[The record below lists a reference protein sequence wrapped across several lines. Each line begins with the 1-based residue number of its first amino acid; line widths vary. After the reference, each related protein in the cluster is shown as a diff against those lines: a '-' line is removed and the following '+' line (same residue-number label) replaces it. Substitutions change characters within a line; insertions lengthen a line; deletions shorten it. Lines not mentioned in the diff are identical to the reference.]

1 VKAGGLYLYEL
12 GNPEVGLA
20 GAGWAARA
28 QDAATA
34 FNNPAGMA
42 RLNQSELMVG
52 IQPLY
57 LNAEFTPNGNTTTT
71 GGNGNASTWLP
82 AGGLYYVHNTSP
94 NLKLG
99 VSVVGYFGLG
109 LDYGDSW
116 AGRYYLEEVKLQ
128 ALALQPS
135 VAYRVNDWFSMGLGV
150 NALYGVFEKK
160 VAVNNIDPGLPD
172 GKLEIEDEDLTYQ
185 FNLGLLLEP
194 MEDTRF
200 GLQYLSEADLEFS
213 DNANFTGLGPG
224 LSTALGNRGLLNA
237 RLGLEMTMPQAIMFS
252 VYHDLTDNWAVMGN
266 LGWQEWSKFGMVGVT
281 VAAANTTSLTAD
293 RNYKDTWHAA
303 LGFQYKFSAPLMLS
317 AGIAYDSTMVDEE
330 DLTPDLP
337 MGDQWRFGVGAQHEW
352 SDSLTLGFGY
362 QLLWMGDLDMDLNRG
377 PLAGQVSG
385 TYKSTA
391 MHFFNFNV
399 IWKY

>member
-1 VKAGGLYLYEL
+1 
-12 GNPEVGLA
+12 
-20 GAGWAARA
+20 
-28 QDAATA
+28 
-34 FNNPAGMA
+34 
-42 RLNQSELMVG
+42 
-52 IQPLY
+52 
-57 LNAEFTPNGNTTTT
+57 
-71 GGNGNASTWLP
+71 
-82 AGGLYYVHNTSP
+82 
-94 NLKLG
+94 
-99 VSVVGYFGLG
+99 
-109 LDYGDSW
+109 
-116 AGRYYLEEVKLQ
+116 
-128 ALALQPS
+128 
-135 VAYRVNDWFSMGLGV
+135 
-150 NALYGVFEKK
+150 
-160 VAVNNIDPGLPD
+160 
-172 GKLEIEDEDLTYQ
+172 
-185 FNLGLLLEP
+185 
-194 MEDTRF
+194 
-200 GLQYLSEADLEFS
+200 
-213 DNANFTGLGPG
+213 
-224 LSTALGNRGLLNA
+224 
-237 RLGLEMTMPQAIMFS
+237 MFS